1 MARAPASPATEEG
14 ERFLARVAWAYHVE
28 GLTQGAVAERLGVTR
43 VRVNKALAEAR
54 RTGLV
59 RISLNTRFAPCVEAE
74 AALKA
79 RYGLTDAFIAPG
91 PADPDEAR
99 AVVGTAL
106 GHQLTQVLADKAV
119 SLFGM
124 SWGNTLNIATRHVE
138 PMDRPDLEIVSVMG
152 GTTRGSDVSS
162 FEITSRL
169 AHLCGATHSFFPAP
183 LYAGSKES
191 RDIIV
196 GQDVFTQVL
205 EKIRAVDALAM
216 AVGDISDRSLL
227 MRDAL
232 PADVT
237 LQSLLRA
244 GAVGD
249 CLGTVL
255 DPDGAPIDHPINE
268 RLIGIAFED
277 LRAIPNVILAAGGPH
292 KVPVIRAVLSR
303 GVVDTFV
310 SDEATARALL
320 GEQAPRTAG
329 QEARAHDGDAR
340 H

>member
-1 MARAPASPATEEG
+1 MGRTMPSPATDEG

-43 VRVNKALAEAR
+43 LRVNKALAEAR
-54 RTGLV
+54 RLGLV
-59 RISLNTRFAPCVEAE
+59 RIALDTRFAPCVEAE

-79 RYGLTDAFIAPG
+79 RYGLAEAFIAPG
-91 PADPDEAR
+91 PADPEETR
-99 AVVGTAL
+99 AVVGMAL
-106 GHQLTQVLADKAV
+106 GHQLTRVLADPAV
-119 SLFGM
+119 KRFGM
-124 SWGNTLNIATRHVE
+124 SWGNTLNVATRHVG
-138 PMDRPDLEIVSVMG
+138 PMERPDLEIVSVMG

-183 LYAGSKES
+183 LYAGSRES
-191 RDIIV
+191 RDIIM
-196 GQDVFTQVL
+196 GQDVFTEVL
-205 EKIRAVDALAM
+205 ETIRAVDALAM

-232 PADVT
+232 PRDVT
-237 LQSLLRA
+237 REALLGA

-255 DPDGAPIDHPINE
+255 DASGAPIHHPINE
-268 RLIGIAFED
+268 RLIGIAFDD
-277 LRAIPNVILAAGGPH
+277 LRSIPNVILAAGGPH
-292 KVPVIRAVLSR
+292 KVPIIRAVLSR

-310 SDEATARALL
+310 GDEATARALL
-320 GEQAPRTAG
+320 C
-329 QEARAHDGDAR
+329 EAHGKAMEDHTPHDGDAR